1 MTNDIDAQFLCK
13 DCERYNLC
21 LYYHGR
27 KETSYICKFFHTK
40 HKSGHW
46 VDGLIAKVLEEV
58 DGGTDDNYIRY
69 TDICD
74 RVTKS
79 IRDYCEANMESEE

>member
-1 MTNDIDAQFLCK
+1 MTREEALKIIEVIEKRYITLDNE
-13 DCERYNLC
+13 ERQAL
-21 LYYHGR
+21 
-27 KETSYICKFFHTK
+27 IVATK
-40 HKSGHW
+40 ALEQEPKTGKW
-46 VDGLIAKVLEEV
+46 IDGLIAKVLEEV

-79 IRDYCEANMESEE
+79 IRDYCEANMESEEA

>member
-1 MTNDIDAQFLCK
+1 MTRE
-13 DCERYNLC
+13 ERLD
-21 LYYHGR
+21 LL
-27 KETSYICKFFHTK
+27 KQIEKLEEIISQLQSVKPQKT
-40 HKSGHW
+40 GHW
-46 VDGLIAKVLEEV
+46 IDGLIAKVLEEV

-79 IRDYCEANMESEE
+79 IRNYCEANMESEE